1 MKILLTG
8 GAGFIGSHIARSL
21 LLNRHTIKIIDNLSN
36 SNHVVI
42 DNLQAQTN
50 QIVQFANTD
59 VLHQNDL
66 LVEMQAYQPDVVIH
80 LAGLKSVSD
89 SMREPMNYY
98 ATNVSGTINVLRSMD
113 HVGCKKI
120 IFSSTA
126 TVYGDAQY
134 LPLDEQHPIKP
145 HNPYGYSKYMAE
157 QVITDW
163 SRNHQKNTAIIL
175 RYFNPIGSSPDYKF
189 GENPLQA
196 PTNLLPVLIKSAKS
210 NSEFYI
216 YGNDY
221 STDDGTA
228 ERDFI
233 HVMDLAEAHVL
244 AALTEL
250 SCETHVLNLGTGRP
264 TSVKKMVETFSE
276 ISGTQL
282 KVKVK
287 KRRAGDIESSWTKN
301 DYALQSLGWK
311 PTRSVRDGIADAWNF
326 SKKI

>member
-1 MKILLTG
+1 
-8 GAGFIGSHIARSL
+8 
-21 LLNRHTIKIIDNLSN
+21 
-36 SNHVVI
+36 
-42 DNLQAQTN
+42 
-50 QIVQFANTD
+50 
-59 VLHQNDL
+59 
-66 LVEMQAYQPDVVIH
+66 
-80 LAGLKSVSD
+80 
-89 SMREPMNYY
+89 
-98 ATNVSGTINVLRSMD
+98 MD